1 MAGQR
6 PAQGVANPAK
16 INMIPDDGKDS
27 HYTDFTFDMFL
38 SSAGKDHAE
47 ITRFNQ
53 WRDQVMDAHM
63 YTFQVPHLGAQ
74 RPEVSVR
81 RVTGER
87 LDLISFASYNYLGYS
102 YHPEVLAAA
111 RQALETYGLGATG
124 SPVLNGTFQIHE
136 ELEARLIEFFGLPG
150 YGVSLF
156 SSGYGANLGVV
167 SAFAHKG
174 DYVVLDRLSH
184 ASLVDGALLS
194 QATVKL
200 FRHNDVAHLERVLNR
215 LDHRHARILVCT
227 EGVYSADGDTGHV
240 ADLVHVAKR
249 FGAAVL
255 VDEAHSLLVAGPSGR
270 GVAEE
275 QGVLEEVDMIIAT
288 FSKSFGGV
296 GGCLVARENLTNY
309 VNWYARSRMFS
320 CALDPAVTG
329 GLIKSLELAAGPDG
343 QAKRV
348 RIHKNAEYLRDKLR
362 GKVDLGTS
370 HSWII
375 PVIYGDE
382 HRTIPLN
389 EYLQREGLDM
399 SLMGFPAVPKNEARI
414 RMFVTSEHTEEQLD
428 RGAEIVLQAAQEF
441 DFLLPDAELSSVQRS
456 T

>member
-1 MAGQR
+1 
-6 PAQGVANPAK
+6 
-16 INMIPDDGKDS
+16 MIPDDSKDS

-53 WRDQVMDAHM
+53 WREKVMDADM

-74 RPEVSVR
+74 RPEVSVQ
-81 RVTGER
+81 RVSGER

-124 SPVLNGTFQIHE
+124 SPVLNGTFRIHE

-167 SAFAHKG
+167 SAIAHKG

-184 ASLVDGALLS
+184 ASLVDGAILS

-200 FRHNDVAHLERVLNR
+200 FRHNDMAHLERVLNR
-215 LDHRHARILVCT
+215 LDHRNARILVCT

-240 ADLVHVAKR
+240 ADIVHVAKR
-249 FGAAVL
+249 FGATVL
-255 VDEAHSLLVAGPSGR
+255 VDEAHSLLVAGPSGK

-275 QGVLEEVDMIIAT
+275 QGVLEEV
-288 FSKSFGGV
+288 
-296 GGCLVARENLTNY
+296 
-309 VNWYARSRMFS
+309 
-320 CALDPAVTG
+320 
-329 GLIKSLELAAGPDG
+329 
-343 QAKRV
+343 
-348 RIHKNAEYLRDKLR
+348 
-362 GKVDLGTS
+362 
-370 HSWII
+370 
-375 PVIYGDE
+375 
-382 HRTIPLN
+382 
-389 EYLQREGLDM
+389 
-399 SLMGFPAVPKNEARI
+399 
-414 RMFVTSEHTEEQLD
+414 
-428 RGAEIVLQAAQEF
+428 
-441 DFLLPDAELSSVQRS
+441 
-456 T
+456 